1 MNIIDKIYEIET
13 LIYDIKKFA
22 IKEDDVLK
30 KQKTDVL
37 NKQFKNRLTCV
48 YINLQNTLYLN
59 TKIPQIR

>member
-1 MNIIDKIYEIET
+1 MDIIDKIYEIET

-48 YINLQNTLYLN
+48 YINLQNTLNLN